1 MARPALG
8 RRLATGAVRWPQP
21 SIRRGFQV
29 HRIVTGKGGPKP
41 RAPEQPNLLLR
52 NAKNANVDVYAPPT
66 LRRPSVT
73 NNKIQIQMDT
83 RRSSPL
89 TIPAFWLRD
98 HCRCS
103 ECVHPDTNQRLVDT
117 FAIPEDIEIT
127 ECSEHGDHVQVLFSD
142 GHQGNFSMDFLAKQ
156 GYHRNRQVLQDG
168 EYTPKLWDGSIKN
181 DAPVVDYN
189 DVMSSEKGVGEW
201 TALIRKYGFAYVD
214 GCPATPEATQ
224 KLLERIAF
232 IRHTHYGGFWDFTSD
247 LASKDTAYTSI
258 ALEAH
263 NDNTYFSDPA
273 GLQMFHL
280 LSHTDGTGGASL
292 LVDGFKVAMQLLQ
305 EDAEAY
311 QVLSSVL
318 INSHASGNEG
328 VTIVPWEMQPVFV
341 HIGNRLVQIRW
352 NNSDRASIHAPPD
365 YTEKW
370 YRAARKW
377 DQLLKSAENEYW
389 EQLQPG
395 RPMIFD
401 NWRVLHGR
409 SAFTGKRRLC
419 GGYINHDDFMS
430 RYRTLNVPNG
440 GRLF

>member
-1 MARPALG
+1 
-8 RRLATGAVRWPQP
+8 
-21 SIRRGFQV
+21 
-29 HRIVTGKGGPKP
+29 
-41 RAPEQPNLLLR
+41 
-52 NAKNANVDVYAPPT
+52 
-66 LRRPSVT
+66 
-73 NNKIQIQMDT
+73 
-83 RRSSPL
+83 
-89 TIPAFWLRD
+89 
-98 HCRCS
+98 
-103 ECVHPDTNQRLVDT
+103 
-117 FAIPEDIEIT
+117 
-127 ECSEHGDHVQVLFSD
+127 
-142 GHQGNFSMDFLAKQ
+142 
-156 GYHRNRQVLQDG
+156 
-168 EYTPKLWDGSIKN
+168 
-181 DAPVVDYN
+181 
-189 DVMSSEKGVGEW
+189 
-201 TALIRKYGFAYVD
+201 
-214 GCPATPEATQ
+214 
-224 KLLERIAF
+224 
-232 IRHTHYGGFWDFTSD
+232 
-247 LASKDTAYTSI
+247 
-258 ALEAH
+258 
-263 NDNTYFSDPA
+263 
-273 GLQMFHL
+273 MFHL

-395 RPMIFD
+395 RPMGKLDGEGRTSRLLMRDAVFD

-419 GGYINHDDFMS
+419 GGYS
-430 RYRTLNVPNG
+430 KS
-440 GRLF
+440 